1 MSAAETLAQEVGT
14 TPACVALGVNRA
26 TLYRHRNP
34 PKNPTAKV
42 RPKPQRSL
50 SEIEQQQVLTLLN
63 SERFMDCSVAEV
75 YATLLDEGTYLCS
88 MRTMYRLLA
97 DHGEVKERR
106 NQRQH
111 PSYTKPELLAIAPN
125 QLWSWDITKLH
136 GPSKWTYFQL
146 YVIIDV
152 FSRYVVGWMVT
163 HRESGTLA
171 ERLIRLSC
179 EKQQIPQGQLT
190 LHADRGTSMT
200 SKTVAFLLS
209 DLGVTKSHSRPHVSN
224 DNPFSEAQFKTMK
237 YQPTFPKQFGCIED
251 ARAFCQHFFTWYNQ
265 EHHHGGIGLLT
276 PEMMHLGQAEEV
288 TQQRQTVLTAAYLA
302 HPERFVLHP
311 PVPPVV
317 PTAVWINPPMVA
329 AQSEEVL
336 H

>member
-1 MSAAETLAQEVGT
+1 VGT
-14 TPACVALGVNRA
+14 APACVALGVSRA
-26 TLYRHRNP
+26 TLYRRRQP
-34 PKNPTAKV
+34 LDSAAMVP
-42 RPKPQRSL
+42 RPQPARAL
-50 SEIEQQQVLTLLN
+50 SEREQQQVLELLN
-63 SERFMDCSVAEV
+63 GERFMDCSVAEV
-75 YATLLDEGTYLCS
+75 YASLLDEGTYLCS
-88 MRTMYRLLA
+88 MRTMYRILA
-97 DHGEVKERR
+97 TQSEVKERR
-106 NQRQH
+106 HQRQH
-111 PSYTKPELLAIAPN
+111 PSYTKPELLATAPN

-136 GPSKWTYFQL
+136 GASKWTYFQL

-179 EKQQIPQGQLT
+179 EKHQIAPGQLT

-200 SKTVAFLLS
+200 SKTVAFLLA

-224 DNPFSEAQFKTMK
+224 DNPFSEAQFKTLK

-251 ARAFCQHFFTWYNQ
+251 ARTFCQHFFTWYNQ
-265 EHHHGGIGLLT
+265 VHHHGGIGLLT
-276 PEMMHLGQAEEV
+276 PEMMHLGRSESV
-288 TQQRQTVLTAAYLA
+288 TQQRQTVLSAAYLA

-311 PVPPVV
+311 PRPPVV
-317 PTAVWINPPMVA
+317 PTAVWINPPIA
-329 AQSEEVL
+329 LAKSEEVR

>member
-1 MSAAETLAQEVGT
+1 MGAAETLAQEIGLA
-14 TPACVALGVNRA
+14 PACAALGVSRA
-26 TLYRHRNP
+26 TLYRHRQP
-34 PKNPTAKV
+34 PATAAV
-42 RPKPQRSL
+42 RSKSPRSL
-50 SEIEQQQVLTLLN
+50 SEHEQQAVLTQLN

-88 MRTMYRLLA
+88 IRTMYRLLEA
-97 DHGEVKERR
+97 HGAVRERR
-106 NQRQH
+106 QQRQH
-111 PSYTKPELLAIAPN
+111 PTYTKPELLATAAN

-152 FSRYVVGWMVT
+152 FSRYVVGWLVA
-163 HRESGTLA
+163 HRESGVLA

-179 EKQQIPQGQLT
+179 EKQQIPRGQLI

-200 SKTVAFLLS
+200 SKTVALLLS

-224 DNPFSEAQFKTMK
+224 DNPFSEAQFKTLK
-237 YQPTFPKQFGCIED
+237 YQPTFPKQFGCLQD
-251 ARAFCQHFFTWYNQ
+251 ARAFCLRFFTWYNQ

-276 PEMMHLGQAEEV
+276 PAVMHAGQAPMV
-288 TQQRQTVLTAAYLA
+288 TQQRQVVLTAAFQA
-302 HPERFVLHP
+302 HPERFVRHP
-311 PVPPVV
+311 PQPPVV
-317 PTAVWINPPMVA
+317 PTAVWINPPILLKK
-329 AQSEEVL
+329 SEEVL

>member
-14 TPACVALGVNRA
+14 APACLALGVSRA
-26 TLYRHRNP
+26 TLYRCRSE
-34 PKNPTAKV
+34 PTPVKV

-50 SEIEQQQVLTLLN
+50 SENEQQQVLTLLHC
-63 SERFMDCSVAEV
+63 ERFMDCSVAEI

-88 MRTMYRLLA
+88 MRTMYRILA
-97 DHGEVKERR
+97 AHSEVKERR

-111 PSYTKPELLAIAPN
+111 PSYSKPELLAIAPN

-179 EKQQIPQGQLT
+179 EKQQIPKGQLT

-200 SKTVAFLLS
+200 SKTVAFLLA

-251 ARAFCQHFFTWYNQ
+251 ARAFWYNQ

-276 PEMMHLGQAEEV
+276 PEMMHLGQAEVV

-317 PTAVWINPPMVA
+317 PTAVWINPPIVS

>member
-1 MSAAETLAQEVGT
+1 
-14 TPACVALGVNRA
+14 VALGVSRA
-26 TLYRHRNP
+26 TLYRHRNFIEP
-34 PKNPTAKV
+34 IEVPV

-50 SEIEQQQVLTLLN
+50 SEMEQQQVLTLLN

-88 MRTMYRLLA
+88 MRTMYRILA
-97 DHGEVKERR
+97 AHGEVKDRR

-111 PSYTKPELLAIAPN
+111 PTYTKPELLATAPN

-136 GPSKWTYFQL
+136 GASKWTYFQL

-200 SKTVAFLLS
+200 SKTVAFLLA

-276 PEMMHLGQAEEV
+276 PEMMHLGQAESM
-288 TQQRQTVLTAAYLA
+288 TQQRQTVLSAAYLA

-311 PVPPVV
+311 PHPPLV
-317 PTAVWINPPMVA
+317 PTAVWINPPSA
-329 AQSEEVL
+329 PAKSEEVL